1 MRVWGIIVAAGSG
14 QRMGAKDSK
23 TLLRVGG
30 MPAVRRAAQTLLTSC
45 ERLAVVIRPQE
56 QPLFEQALEGLPVL
70 FAPGGDTRRQSVENG
85 LALLPED
92 CDIVLVHDGAR
103 PLLTQRLVEDIVLS
117 ADLHG
122 AAVPAVKVT
131 DTVKK
136 GLDGFITGTVDREQL
151 YTVQT
156 PQGFQTALLRRAYQ
170 QAPEDATDD
179 AALVEKLGVQVA
191 LVPGGRDNIKLTE
204 PEDVRRA
211 EHMLEGFPRAGIGYD
226 VHALTQ
232 GRKLILGGVDV
243 PYEKGLLGHSDAD
256 VALHALMDALLG
268 ACALGDIGQH
278 FPDTQQAY
286 KDVSSLHLLG
296 KVKEILADACFIP
309 YNVDITIVAQKP
321 KLAGYLPQMRQNI
334 ADALDLPPG
343 RVSVKAT
350 TTEHLGFEGRGEGIS
365 AQAVVMV
372 KEIENSKR
380 SGG

>member
-232 GRKLILGGVDV
+232 GRKLILGGVEV

-278 FPDTQQAY
+278 CIFW
-286 KDVSSLHLLG
+286 G
-296 KVKEILADACFIP
+296 K
-309 YNVDITIVAQKP
+309 
-321 KLAGYLPQMRQNI
+321 
-334 ADALDLPPG
+334 
-343 RVSVKAT
+343 
-350 TTEHLGFEGRGEGIS
+350 
-365 AQAVVMV
+365 
-372 KEIENSKR
+372 
-380 SGG
+380 